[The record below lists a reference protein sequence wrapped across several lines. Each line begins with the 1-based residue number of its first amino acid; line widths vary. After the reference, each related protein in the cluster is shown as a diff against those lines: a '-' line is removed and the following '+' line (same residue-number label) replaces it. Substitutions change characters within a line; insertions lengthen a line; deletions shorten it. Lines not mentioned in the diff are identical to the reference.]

1 MNFLTSLA
9 PFVGMFSGFAIIYF
23 MLIKPLSKFDWESV
37 ERQLGVPR
45 GTYENDPD
53 VNIELRR
60 KLKRLN
66 KKKLKPCY
74 N

>member
-1 MNFLTSLA
+1 MS
-9 PFVGMFSGFAIIYF
+9 PFICMFSGFAIVYF
-23 MLIKPLSKFDWESV
+23 MLIRPLSKTDWERI
-37 ERQLGVPR
+37 EHELRVPR

-66 KKKLKPCY
+66 KKNSSLAIIEPWTF
-74 N
+74 